1 MALKRGLFFVYL
13 IANMCC
19 YSLAVASD
27 LFPYKMDLSVSTDH
41 RKQLSSIDFY
51 AHQLF
56 PIEFKN
62 KARAGLTAFNE
73 TIGYALSYEQDY
85 SNGCLSFSTGEQF
98 LFNGLPL
105 NHSFVYPSVTFIGGT
120 WQAFQL
126 KHWLLDDDNF
136 SLISFNDAVW
146 VTHFKQISQDNIN
159 ELNTI
164 SLGGKA
170 HLESLRLDVLAQ
182 FHSSH
187 LKAEATD
194 YTGLTTKVS
203 FNSPTLNL
211 IQELD
216 VSPRLSYTRI
226 ENSLQEHSPFTPNNS
241 QFTSSSFY
249 TALNDAS
256 FSSSVGLFSTAFI
269 VKFDDLFTPYFKTN
283 SFSYETSLS
292 AGLLYQWREKVG
304 FQIEAEHNSL
314 EDGMGIWVRCILLD
328 QLII

>member
-1 MALKRGLFFVYL
+1 MALKRGLFFIYL
-13 IANMCC
+13 AASAFC
-19 YSLAVASD
+19 SPLTATSD
-27 LFPYKMDLSVSTDH
+27 LFPYKIDLSLSTEH
-41 RKQLSSIDFY
+41 KKQLSTIDFH
-51 AHQLF
+51 ANQLF

-62 KARAGLTAFNE
+62 KARAGLTAFDQN
-73 TIGYALSYEQDY
+73 IGYALSYEQDY
-85 SNGCLSFSTGEQF
+85 SDGTVSFSTGEQF

-105 NHSFVYPSVTFIGGT
+105 NNSFVYPSVTFIGGT

-126 KHWLLDDDNF
+126 KHWLLDEDNF

-146 VTHFKQISQDNIN
+146 VTHFKQVSQDNIN

-187 LKAEATD
+187 LKADNSD
-194 YTGLTTKVS
+194 YTGITTKVN
-203 FNSPTLNL
+203 FTSPTLNL
-211 IQELD
+211 IQDLN

-226 ENSLQEHSPFTPNNS
+226 ENSIQEQSQFTPNNS

-249 TALNDAS
+249 KDLNDAS

-269 VKFDDLFTPYFKTN
+269 FTLDDRIIPYVKSN
-283 SFSYETSLS
+283 SFSNATSLS
-292 AGLLYQWREKVG
+292 AGILYQWRETVG
-304 FQIEAEHNSL
+304 FQIEAEHNSI